1 MQGIIIVLGSFNDE
15 KGNINYVAKS
25 RLNLG
30 IKKLKEKN
38 NYKLLLTGG
47 FGKHFN
53 TTDKPHA
60 YYARQHCLK
69 NGINEKTIL
78 ELVESANTVEDAYLS
93 KTIIDKYKP
102 KEIIIVS
109 SDFHLPRVKYV
120 FNKVFPS
127 EKINYI
133 GSQDGIPE
141 KLLKDLIDHEE
152 EALKRLKKNG
162 IHLPDGK
169 IIK

>member
-69 NGINEKTIL
+69 NGINEKT
-78 ELVESANTVEDAYLS
+78 
-93 KTIIDKYKP
+93 K
-102 KEIIIVS
+102 
-109 SDFHLPRVKYV
+109 
-120 FNKVFPS
+120 
-127 EKINYI
+127 
-133 GSQDGIPE
+133 
-141 KLLKDLIDHEE
+141 
-152 EALKRLKKNG
+152 
-162 IHLPDGK
+162 
-169 IIK
+169 